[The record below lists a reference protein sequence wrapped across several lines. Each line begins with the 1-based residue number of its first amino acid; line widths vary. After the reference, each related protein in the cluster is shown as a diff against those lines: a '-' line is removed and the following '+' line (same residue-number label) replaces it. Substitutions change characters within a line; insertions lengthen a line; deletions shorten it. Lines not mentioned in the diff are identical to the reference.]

1 MSLFSSIL
9 GGQGATPVGS
19 PQAITT
25 TEIPKQLAPYYTDIL
40 SKAQALY
47 NKRVDEGYKPY
58 EGPTIA
64 QYTPEQEATF
74 AGIAGLQGQVAP
86 KFAEAEQMTR
96 DAAGAITG
104 EQLQE
109 AMSPYQQAVTDIEK
123 RESQKAFE
131 QNVLPKLRAAQ
142 VAQGSFGGTR
152 GTLLEAQALGDQQ
165 RMLGDIQAKGSAAAF
180 KDARAALEAE
190 RLRQGQGAT
199 QLANLAPASLSNQ
212 LKELGAQQTVGE
224 TKQRQAQTALD
235 EAYRQFQLEKQEPYD
250 AMSKYQSVVTG
261 APLGSTQYAQ
271 PAPPPPS
278 LGQTLLG
285 GATTAAGLYGAFT
298 GNNPLAAVGLMG
310 KKEGGGLS
318 DLPVIKRAQ
327 PGQVFTSLQQ
337 SPGEKFADRFG
348 NVMNQQGTGFDKF
361 KSGIYDFFAE
371 AEERRRARN
380 ERDFGGIQATN
391 QAIQGRNR
399 SEKEFEDAVKRSG
412 TVPYAITDDMDTFK
426 LRQQLRESDLAGEEL
441 ARRIAKNKPNLQNVI
456 REGSGESSSIKR
468 DPSGKIINQN
478 TGRITKSK
486 PISKKYKGELQ
497 KIFEER
503 EKLKKEKEKENKINK
518 DTNKNLV
525 AQNETKPTGQLSD
538 YEQNIRDKEDAYL
551 KMIAGADKRFTD
563 RAAAAEKQGTKDKYM
578 AVAQLGLDIMGTPSS
593 GNLFTTVA
601 TSAKNSKVLEKVQ
614 AANQRLQKQRD
625 DLEDKAFAAKTGLAK
640 EELGVELN
648 RKERKD
654 IKEAKDAEK
663 KYKEETLKI
672 AKEELK
678 LKRDEV
684 EATLAASNVSSKDYG
699 AVKNILGELV
709 GKGTNFVTG
718 ANGALTFVGKGINVE
733 YDTLIKD
740 AIYDAQI
747 GLAQSRDINDFVT
760 NKLPAVKAKI
770 VNIQTKFPNAAEGK
784 KGEKKN
790 LDKEENIT

>member
-9 GGQGATPVGS
+9 GGQGATPIGN

-25 TEIPKQLAPYYTDIL
+25 TEIPTQLAPYYTDIL
-40 SKAQALY
+40 GKAQALY
-47 NKRVDEGYKPY
+47 NKRTDEGYKPY

-74 AGIAGLQGQVAP
+74 TGIAGLQGQVAP

-104 EQLQE
+104 TQIQE

-131 QNVLPKLRAAQ
+131 QNVLPQLRAAQ

-152 GTLLEAQALGDQQ
+152 GTLLESQALGDQQ
-165 RMLGDIQAKGSAAAF
+165 RMLGDIQTKGSQAAF
-180 KDARAALEAE
+180 TDARRALEAE

-250 AMSKYQSVVTG
+250 AMSKYQSIVTG
-261 APLGSTQYAQ
+261 APLGSTQYAP

-285 GATTAAGLYGAFT
+285 GAVGAAGLYGAFT

-327 PGQVFTSLQQ
+327 PGQVFTSLEQ
-337 SPGEKFADRFG
+337 SKGEQVADEFG
-348 NVMNQQGTGFDKF
+348 NVMNQQGTGFDKL
-361 KSGIYDFFAE
+361 KSGIYDYFTE

-380 ERDFGGIQATN
+380 ERDFGNIKTSNEG
-391 QAIQGRNR
+391 IQGRNR
-399 SEKEFEDAVKRSG
+399 REKEFKDAVKRSG
-412 TVPYAITDDMDTFK
+412 TVPYAITDDMDTFIKKRDSVKNNPLILPPTGVSGELFGGTSQDDNPDKTKDTK
-426 LRQQLRESDLAGEEL
+426 LEGIAGL
-441 ARRIAKNKPNLQNVI
+441 DKKNKEALGNNNNSPVTAT
-456 REGSGESSSIKR
+456 
-468 DPSGKIINQN
+468 D
-478 TGRITKSK
+478 
-486 PISKKYKGELQ
+486 
-497 KIFEER
+497 
-503 EKLKKEKEKENKINK
+503 
-518 DTNKNLV
+518 
-525 AQNETKPTGQLSD
+525 KPTGQLSN
-538 YEQNIRDKEDAYL
+538 YEKNIRDKENAYL
-551 KMIAGADKRFTD
+551 KMIKGADQRFTD

-578 AVAQLGLDIMGTPSS
+578 AVAQLGLDIISAPSA
-593 GNLFTTVA
+593 GNLFSTVA

-614 AANQRLQKQRD
+614 EANQRLQKQRE

-648 RKERKD
+648 RDDRNN

-663 KYKEETLKI
+663 KYKSDTLKI
-672 AKEELK
+672 AKDELQIK
-678 LKRDEV
+678 KDELDILK
-684 EATLAASNVSSKDYG
+684 TQSNLETSDY
-699 AVKNILGELV
+699 AFIDK
-709 GKGTNFVTG
+709 
-718 ANGALTFVGKGINVE
+718 
-733 YDTLIKD
+733 
-740 AIYDAQI
+740 
-747 GLAQSRDINDFVT
+747 
-760 NKLPAVKAKI
+760 
-770 VNIQTKFPNAAEGK
+770 QTKSLLDGEYAIGEDGQRKYIGK
-784 KGEKKN
+784 KGLDPIFQAELDQIEIDAQQALVKAGSVAAYTKTYLPLIKERIEIVYQRGTDKANANNKTNKKTKAG
-790 LDKEENIT
+790 DV

>member
-261 APLGSTQYAQ
+261 APLGSTQYAP

-310 KKEGGGLS
+310 KKEGG
-318 DLPVIKRAQ
+318 PIIKRN
-327 PGQVFTSLQQ
+327 TSGLAGLFEIFGKKDDKNKSDAIQ
-337 SPGEKFADRFG
+337 DRVNLYPNRRTFDDTG
-348 NVMNQQGTGFDKF
+348 PKNQGTIVSMGPDGVGVIEDLSTNKIIDRNFEAYPKQEDIKKLNIKDKD
-361 KSGIYDFFAE
+361 KDNLGI
-371 AEERRRARN
+371 
-380 ERDFGGIQATN
+380 
-391 QAIQGRNR
+391 
-399 SEKEFEDAVKRSG
+399 SS
-412 TVPYAITDDMDTFK
+412 
-426 LRQQLRESDLAGEEL
+426 L
-441 ARRIAKNKPNLQNVI
+441 KPNQGLPKPPV
-456 REGSGESSSIKR
+456 K
-468 DPSGKIINQN
+468 KI
-478 TGRITKSK
+478 TEKKSK
-486 PISKKYKGELQ
+486 AGM
-497 KIFEER
+497 
-503 EKLKKEKEKENKINK
+503 
-518 DTNKNLV
+518 
-525 AQNETKPTGQLSD
+525 SD
-538 YEQNIRDKEDAYL
+538 YEKKIRAREDAYL

-563 RAAAAEKQGTKDKYM
+563 RAAAAEKQGTKSKYM
-578 AVAQLGLDIMGTPSS
+578 QLANLGLNMMSGENKGNIVASAADAAKKSNIL
-593 GNLFTTVA
+593 GNLQA
-601 TSAKNSKVLEKVQ
+601 INEKAL
-614 AANQRLQKQRD
+614 AAQQD
-625 DLEDKAFAAKTGLAK
+625 AEDKIFAARTGLAK

-648 RKERKD
+648 REERD
-654 IKEAKDAEK
+654 QVREAKAAEK
-663 KYKEETLKI
+663 KFNSKKI
-672 AKEELK
+672 ELMEKELK
-678 LKRDEV
+678 LKERELEMDAAAAGIDTKDFVALSKEID
-684 EATLAASNVSSKDYG
+684 TLLKEPGMIKIDGRNFPKNSQTAALMPQEYRERLGKLKDTTMRS
-699 AVKNILGELV
+699 LV
-709 GKGTNFVTG
+709 REGNLTNFYSG
-718 ANGALTFVGKGINVE
+718 G
-733 YDTLIKD
+733 
-740 AIYDAQI
+740 
-747 GLAQSRDINDFVT
+747 GLARITEEINKIYTDGLDIAYKQG
-760 NKLPAVKAKI
+760 KLNNIGSTKTTKASD
-770 VNIQTKFPNAAEGK
+770 V
-784 KGEKKN
+784 
-790 LDKEENIT
+790 